1 MSRPPGE
8 IEPGSLR
15 AWLLAARPAT
25 LTAAATP
32 VIVGT
37 ACAFRSGGFRAGPA
51 AAALAGALLL
61 QIGSNF
67 ANDLFDYEKGV
78 DTAERLGPTR
88 ATQSGLLSPGAM
100 RAGTAAVFGLALLDG
115 AYLAAAA
122 GWPVVAIGLLSIVSA
137 IAYTGGPYPL
147 GYHGLGD
154 VFVFLFFGLAAVCG
168 TAYVQAL
175 RIPAVAWP
183 AAAAVGA
190 LVTAILVVNYI
201 RDAGTDRRTG
211 KRTIAA
217 RYGRRAAR
225 IEYAALLAAGYAI
238 PVLLAATGRAPAWVL
253 LPLVTLPLAARVA
266 RTVFTSTDGP
276 ALNRSLKETARL
288 LFLHGLLFSIGLT
301 AGRGAERL
309 P

>member
-8 IEPGSLR
+8 IEPGSFR

-37 ACAFRSGGFRAGPA
+37 ACAFRAGCLRAGPA
-51 AAALAGALLL
+51 AAALLGAFLL

-67 ANDLFDYEKGV
+67 ANDLFDFEKGV

-88 ATQSGLLSPGAM
+88 ATLSGLLSPRAM

-137 IAYTGGPYPL
+137 FAYTGGPYPL

-154 VFVFLFFGLAAVCG
+154 LFVFLFFGLAAVCG

-175 RIPAVAWP
+175 RVPEIAWP

-190 LVTAILVVNYI
+190 LVTAILVVNNI
-201 RDAGTDRRTG
+201 RDADTDRRTG

-225 IEYAALLAAGYAI
+225 IEYAALLAVGYAI
-238 PVLLAATGRAPAWVL
+238 PALLAASGRASAWVL

-276 ALNRSLKETARL
+276 TLNRSLKGTARL
-288 LFLHGLLFSIGLT
+288 LFLHGLLFSIGLA
-301 AGRGAERL
+301 AGRGAEKL
-309 P
+309 S